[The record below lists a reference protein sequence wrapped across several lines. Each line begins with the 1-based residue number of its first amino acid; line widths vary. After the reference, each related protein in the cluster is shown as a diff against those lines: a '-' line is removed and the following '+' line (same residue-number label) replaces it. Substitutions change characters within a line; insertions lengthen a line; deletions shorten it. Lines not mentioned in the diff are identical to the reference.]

1 MGTREKTMKNSQIVI
16 KKVIGAVVYCLVCI
30 LVIVPIVLMFINSFK
45 SNDEMLR
52 NLSGLPKK
60 WTISSYVSIFTT
72 YSSLIRHFF
81 NSIIIS
87 IVSTVLGTFFCTLG
101 AYSFAKYRFKGKRIL
116 FAILLATMMI
126 PMEVVMPGQYMLFSR
141 LKMINTLMVQILPT
155 VPAVIGI
162 YMIRQYLVGIPDSL
176 MESARID
183 GAGHMRTFTSIV
195 IPVASPIVSAY
206 AILHFLNVWTDYTWP
221 LLVATKSS
229 VMPIMVS
236 LPTLVDSVVGFIPVW
251 GTIMAGSVLCSL
263 PLIFVFILNQD
274 KLMSSVVLGAVKG

>member
-1 MGTREKTMKNSQIVI
+1 MKNSQTIV
-16 KKVIGAVVYCLVCI
+16 KKTIGNVLYCIICIAVVI
-30 LVIVPIVLMFINSFK
+30 PIVLMFINSFK

-52 NLSGLPKK
+52 NLSSLPRT
-60 WTISSYVSIFTT
+60 WTMSSYVSIFTT

-87 IVSTVLGTFFCTLG
+87 VVSTVLGTFFCTLG
-101 AYSFAKYRFKGKRIL
+101 AYSFSKYRFKGKKVL
-116 FAILLATMMI
+116 FAVLLATMMI
-126 PMEVVMPGQYMLFSR
+126 PMEVVMPGQYMLFSKMR
-141 LKMINTLMVQILPT
+141 MINTLMVQILPT

-162 YMIRQYLVGIPDSL
+162 YMIRQYMVGIPDSL
-176 MESARID
+176 IESARID
-183 GAGHMRTFTSIV
+183 GAGHMRTFISIV
-195 IPVASPIVSAY
+195 MPVASPIVSAY

-221 LLVATKSS
+221 LLVATKST

-263 PLIFVFILNQD
+263 PLILVFILNQD